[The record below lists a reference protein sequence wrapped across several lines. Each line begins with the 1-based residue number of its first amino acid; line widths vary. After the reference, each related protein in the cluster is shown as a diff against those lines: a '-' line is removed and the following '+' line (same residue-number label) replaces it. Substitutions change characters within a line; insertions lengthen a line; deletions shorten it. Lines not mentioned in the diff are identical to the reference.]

1 MVLLTPDVSKGT
13 ESAAVKFSLLILSGV
28 ASIMCSA
35 RVIIFTCFIKKKKKK
50 KTREESV
57 YCLLYIKFERQPIM
71 FYYGVVMQ
79 I

>member
-50 KTREESV
+50 TREESV
-57 YCLLYIKFERQPIM
+57 YFLLYIQFERLPIM

>member
-35 RVIIFTCFIKKKKKK
+35 RVIIFTCFIKKKKRKPV
-50 KTREESV
+50 RSQ
-57 YCLLYIKFERQPIM
+57 CIFLLYIQFERLHIM

>member
-50 KTREESV
+50 TREESV
-57 YCLLYIKFERQPIM
+57 YFFTVYT
-71 FYYGVVMQ
+71 V
-79 I
+79 

>member
-35 RVIIFTCFIKKKKKK
+35 RVIIFTCFIKKKKK
-50 KTREESV
+50 TREESV
-57 YCLLYIKFERQPIM
+57 YFFYCIYSLRDYLLCFTM
-71 FYYGVVMQ
+71 V
-79 I
+79 